1 MIKVGLTGG
10 IGSGKSTVSR
20 ILKEEGIPVID
31 ADIISREI
39 FKTYPEVTQKIKDY
53 FGEHF
58 FDAQGQ
64 LKRKELGNLVFKNDE
79 QRKVLESITIPY
91 IKLEINNQFIQYK
104 EMGCKVCVLD
114 APTLIEH
121 DLHKQMDKNILVWV
135 DRDIQISRVK
145 LRDNISGE
153 QVMER
158 IHSQIPLN
166 DKRDVVDFIVDNR
179 GSIEETKAQLKII
192 LAEIYRFEGEK

>member
-10 IGSGKSTVSR
+10 IGSGKSTVSKM
-20 ILKEEGIPVID
+20 LKEEGISVID

-39 FKTYPEVTQKIKDY
+39 FKIYPEVTQKIKDH

-64 LKRKELGNLVFKNDE
+64 LRRKKLGNLVFKNDE

-91 IKLEINNQFIQYK
+91 IKLQINNYFSQYNK
-104 EMGCKVCVLD
+104 MECKICVLD

-121 DLHKQMDKNILVWV
+121 GLHKQMDKNILVWV
-135 DRDIQISRVK
+135 DKETQVSRVK
-145 LRDNISGE
+145 LRDSISYE

-158 IHSQIPLN
+158 INSQIPLN
-166 DKRDVVDFIVDNR
+166 DKKEVVDFIVDNR
-179 GSIEETKAQLKII
+179 GSFEETKVQLKII
-192 LAEIYRFEGEK
+192 LAEIYRLEGEK